1 MQSSLIEIKESVLM
15 WGQCFRVLGLT
26 AGLTM
31 LLLLPALLCLCTPSW
46 TVDLPPS
53 VKALVGSCVVIP
65 CSFDFPPPD
74 KEVSQFTGIW
84 TDSTSH
90 VIYHPETRKSLVQY
104 QNRTD
109 LLGDL
114 RHKDCSLKIDPVQ
127 TGDKGPYRFRIE
139 IAQYTSYS
147 FREKTVSITT
157 SIEPE
162 PVKFSVK
169 GEVLEAESV
178 SAQCSVSH
186 SCPLYPPLVTWT
198 HSGHVQLQHQQTGGA
213 TWTTTSTVRFQLRRT
228 DHHKPLRCTVT
239 HKGGQQ
245 HSAGTVLEVKC
256 RNVRC
261 ICIAESNPPCEVHL
275 LQSDRVL
282 SQTRTETSGLITV
295 LTLET
300 EMGLFT
306 SVSCFANNSVGH
318 MDLLL
323 SLPLHH
329 IYIYIGVGV
338 GASGLILMILI
349 IVLARKCCQKSR
361 DSEPYSQKLNEDHVR
376 TPQYT
381 VPLRKISAAV
391 HPPVDCSNDHTYG
404 NDEMFDPDDDT
415 VYANI

>member
-1 MQSSLIEIKESVLM
+1 MRGS
-15 WGQCFRVLGLT
+15 GAT
-26 AGLTM
+26 
-31 LLLLPALLCLCTPSW
+31 LLLLLTQSFNVCLCTPSW

-127 TGDKGPYRFRIE
+127 TRDKGPYRFRIE

-147 FREKTVSITT
+147 FREKTVSIST

-239 HKGGQQ
+239 HRGGQQ

-323 SLPLHH
+323 SLPLRW
-329 IYIYIGVGV
+329 V
-338 GASGLILMILI
+338 
-349 IVLARKCCQKSR
+349 
-361 DSEPYSQKLNEDHVR
+361 DHN
-376 TPQYT
+376 Q
-381 VPLRKISAAV
+381 AEEA
-391 HPPVDCSNDHTYG
+391 
-404 NDEMFDPDDDT
+404 
-415 VYANI
+415 